1 MGRPPLKPELKLQ
14 ATVIRLPKA
23 THERI
28 KALVGEKKMAKFI
41 REAVDHEL
49 RRREA
54 KAKKPKG

>member
-28 KALVGEKKMAKFI
+28 KTLVGEKKMAKFI
-41 REAVDHEL
+41 REAVEREL
-49 RRREA
+49 KRWEL
-54 KAKKPKG
+54 KARKPKD

>member
-41 REAVDHEL
+41 REAVEHEL
-49 RRREA
+49 KRREA
-54 KAKKPKG
+54 KA